1 MSTYRATNRETH
13 EVVEYESALP
23 QPEHLTA
30 DWRLEEISFAV
41 AAPDVDP
48 EPTPVDPALWRI
60 DVGSFFDRFGE
71 AKLAILS
78 SENAVVKAMIMDAS
92 VRKYISLIERK
103 DELAQM
109 LGLLQTL
116 VPGISLDAAAILETE
131 PTEAERWN
139 G

>member
-1 MSTYRATNRETH
+1 MSFKATHKTTGD
-13 EVVEYESALP
+13 VVEYDTPLP

-41 AAPDVDP
+41 AAPDVEP

-71 AKLAILS
+71 AKLAVLS
-78 SENAVVKAMIMDAS
+78 SENSVVKAMITDAS
-92 VRKYISLIERK
+92 VRKYIALIERK
-103 DELAQM
+103 DELTQM

-116 VPGISLDAAAILETE
+116 VPGISLDVAAILETE

>member
-1 MSTYRATNRETH
+1 MSFKATHKTTGD
-13 EVVEYESALP
+13 VVEYDTPLP

-41 AAPDVDP
+41 AAPDVEP

-71 AKLAILS
+71 AKLAVLS
-78 SENAVVKAMIMDAS
+78 SENSVVKAMITDAS
-92 VRKYISLIERK
+92 VRKYIALIERK
-103 DELAQM
+103 DELTQM

-116 VPGISLDAAAILETE
+116 VSGISLDVAAILETT
-131 PTEAERWN
+131 PTEAERY
-139 G
+139 GE

>member
-1 MSTYRATNRETH
+1 MSHFKATHKTSGEAI
-13 EVVEYESALP
+13 EYDAALP

-41 AAPDVDP
+41 AAPDVEP

-92 VRKYISLIERK
+92 VRKYIALVERK
-103 DELAQM
+103 DELTQM
-109 LGLLQTL
+109 LGLLQSL
-116 VPGISLDAAAILETE
+116 VSGISLDVTAILETE
-131 PTEAERWN
+131 PTDAERWN

>member
-1 MSTYRATNRETH
+1 MSHFKATHKTSGEAI
-13 EVVEYESALP
+13 EYDAALP

-41 AAPDVDP
+41 AAPDVEP

-92 VRKYISLIERK
+92 VRKYIALVERK
-103 DELAQM
+103 DELTQM
-109 LGLLQTL
+109 LGLLQSL
-116 VPGISLDAAAILETE
+116 VSGISLDITAILETE
-131 PTEAERWN
+131 PTDAERWN